1 MRLARE
7 EDMPTPEKGAEEQ
20 LDDSQGDDSDSDVV
34 MYGESNADGA
44 GSGTERRVKVLT
56 LATTWRL

>member
-1 MRLARE
+1 
-7 EDMPTPEKGAEEQ
+7 MPTPEKGAEEQ